1 MKMQSGIFQLICLS
15 MGIMASIASAKGKDG
30 IVLDSYNSMKTDT
43 TIIKVDTFD
52 LDIIAP
58 SSGIQYYKDGIVF
71 LSSSKLEGKIPSNHL
86 SFGKIDARYAVLNNS
101 TLENYQ
107 VFSSSSPFP
116 YPCEAITFNSDYTI
130 MYFTKYSKTDHS
142 EKIYE
147 AKLSS
152 GSGDHG
158 SWTIEQNPVSFCSDQ
173 STYTHPALSADGET
187 IVFAS
192 NRTGTVGGMDLFV
205 CKNNGGTWSSPV
217 NLGETI
223 NTKSNELY
231 PFLDSENNL
240 YFSSDGLQGSGGYD
254 IFVCKFTGSTWEKPV
269 NLSTPIN
276 TIYDDVAFTINR
288 KDGKSA
294 FYTIKKTSGRPSV
307 QLLMITINNGL
318 SQNNFSKLSQIF
330 TSSSTPS
337 VVTPEKIISVAKEP
351 DAKLEI
357 SKQAPAK
364 TAEPVI
370 KQPVTAG
377 LANPVSQ
384 VKPQEAKVEPE
395 KKVTTETVATKDV
408 IVYRVQIFS
417 GGTGGSTKVKID
429 NKPYT
434 TYEYSNNGGFPTC
447 VGEFSTLAP
456 AKDFQGICRKSGFPQ
471 AFVVAFKNNV
481 RSADP
486 ALFK

>member
-1 MKMQSGIFQLICLS
+1 MMKMQSGIFQLICLS
-15 MGIMASIASAKGKDG
+15 MGIMASGASAKGKDG

-71 LSSSKLEGKIPSNHL
+71 LSSSKPEGKIPSNHL

-205 CKNNGGTWSSPV
+205 CKNNGGTWSAPV

-269 NLSTPIN
+269 NLSTSIN

-330 TSSSTPS
+330 TSSSSPV
-337 VVTPEKIISVAKEP
+337 VVTPAKIISATKEP
-351 DAKLEI
+351 EAKL
-357 SKQAPAK
+357 
-364 TAEPVI
+364 
-370 KQPVTAG
+370 
-377 LANPVSQ
+377 
-384 VKPQEAKVEPE
+384 KPQEAKVEPE

-434 TYEYSNNGGFPTC
+434 TYKYSNNGGYRTC
-447 VGEFSTLAP
+447 VGEFSTLTP